1 MYIHRETYKK
11 TKLLHVQLV
20 WFCLDKFHWVKKLQL
35 TGNIFTGWLEYL
47 ILLNPTSALLLK
59 VWSLDQHLQSLHYLA
74 VLQIQ
79 NLESYP
85 TELRLVFYQDILGSY
100 AYFVQFENPARP
112 VDMGKLSTIISPIYL
127 AKINFSFLKFQ
138 APRNIFTWKN
148 LASYVEDTV
157 KKNQSNISG
166 SLLLLLSSNLF
177 ILWVSLLRICFI
189 RVSLMCFSF
198 FGQQKNSITECEK
211 FEKNP

>member
-1 MYIHRETYKK
+1 MVPRSAPS
-11 TKLLHVQLV
+11 V
-20 WFCLDKFHWVKKLQL
+20 
-35 TGNIFTGWLEYL
+35 
-47 ILLNPTSALLLK
+47 SALLG
-59 VWSLDQHLQSLHYLA
+59 SLTNSEFR
-74 VLQIQ
+74 VL
-79 NLESYP
+79 SYRIKICVLSRYP
-85 TELRLVFYQDILGSY
+85 GFICIFCT
-100 AYFVQFENPARP
+100 ENPARP
-112 VDMGKLSTIISPIYL
+112 VDMGKLSTAISSIYL

-138 APRNIFTWKN
+138 VPRNIFTWKN
-148 LASYVEDTV
+148 LAFYVEDTV
-157 KKNQSNISG
+157 KKNQFNISG